1 MRSGAAGTRPMAG
14 PERGRETQRLCL
26 PWAPGLQAVRS
37 LPAGPCPV
45 VSGPPWPSL
54 SSPPPAHAGPYPARA
69 RVDVAA
75 PGGCRLLRK
84 GQEVCRS
91 QGSQHRVW
99 PSRAPAPPLQGLLPG
114 GDSGGT
120 SLAPGPP
127 LPPPAPACASP
138 ALLRALAALVLA
150 PSFLSSVSRDRLV
163 RQEGV
168 HAAPLSLLLL
178 LLRSPCAQQQAHGW
192 LVAAGVGTSC
202 HRPALRPRSWHR
214 EASGPA
220 LSAVLDLGRLGRGC

>member
-1 MRSGAAGTRPMAG
+1 MHLALSSLAREPSSEPGKGPGQARLRPRMRSGAAGMRPVAG

-37 LPAGPCPV
+37 LPAGPRPV

-54 SSPPPAHAGPYPARA
+54 SSPPPAHAGPPPARA

-91 QGSQHRVW
+91 QGSLHRVW

-138 ALLRALAALVLA
+138 ALLRALAA
-150 PSFLSSVSRDRLV
+150 R
-163 RQEGV
+163 
-168 HAAPLSLLLL
+168 
-178 LLRSPCAQQQAHGW
+178 
-192 LVAAGVGTSC
+192 AG
-202 HRPALRPRSWHR
+202 
-214 EASGPA
+214 
-220 LSAVLDLGRLGRGC
+220 AVLPQLSFRGAPG